1 MTTGLIDRRVFLKAG
16 GASFLA
22 GLNAGSSQAAV
33 SEDAIFASAY
43 YTREG
48 SFGAA
53 IFSEDG
59 KILSELS
66 LPARGHDVV
75 FSPRV
80 YGEAIV
86 FARRPGTFAFAFSIL
101 RNKKPQSF
109 STPVNRHFYGHG
121 CFSQDGKWLYATEND
136 FETANGKIGIYN
148 AQESFRRIGEF
159 DTFGVG
165 PHELLMMPDGKTLVV
180 ANGGIET
187 HPEFGR
193 AKLNL
198 PMMQPSIVLI
208 SVNDGRLV
216 SKYQLPSKHS
226 KLSLRHMDID
236 ADGDVWIAGQLQNDN
251 RAAPLVARLS
261 NSAGLDF
268 VDLHESITQELSGY
282 IGSISVNKQTNRV
295 AISSS
300 KSGVIVEFAS
310 DDPSDSSVH
319 KLAKANGLIPH
330 GDSFASTTSN
340 GEFQLAAKTTQ
351 RTVYNWDNH
360 MTLDNL
366 A

>member
-16 GASFLA
+16 GAGFLA
-22 GLNAGSSQAAV
+22 GLNMRSSQATEQKGAV
-33 SEDAIFASAY
+33 FASAY

-59 KILSELS
+59 NVLSELP

-80 YGEAIV
+80 DGEAIV
-86 FARRPGTFAFAFSIL
+86 FARRPGTFAFSFSL
-101 RNKKPQSF
+101 SGNKKPQSF
-109 STPVNRHFYGHG
+109 STPANRHFYGHG

-136 FETANGKIGIYN
+136 FDAANGKIGIYN
-148 AQESFRRIGEF
+148 AREGFRRIGEF
-159 DTFGVG
+159 DTFGIG
-165 PHELLMMPDGKTLVV
+165 PHELLLMPDGKTLVV

-198 PMMQPSIVLI
+198 SAMQPSVVLI
-208 SVNDGRLV
+208 AVNDGHLV
-216 SKYQLPSKHS
+216 SKFQLPSKHS

-236 ADGDVWIAGQLQNDN
+236 AVGNVWIAGQIQYDD
-251 RAAPLVARLS
+251 RTAPLIARLS
-261 NSAGLDF
+261 DSNGLDF
-268 VDLHESITQELSGY
+268 VDLQENITRELSGY
-282 IGSISVNKQTNRV
+282 IGSISVNKQTSRV
-295 AISSS
+295 GVTSPR
-300 KSGVIVEFAS
+300 SGVIVEFAS
-310 DDPSDSSVH
+310 SDPSDSSIR
-319 KLAKANGLIPH
+319 KLAKANGLAPH
-330 GDSFASTTSN
+330 GHSFASTTSN
-340 GEFQLAAKTTQ
+340 GEFQLATNTNQ
-351 RTVYNWDNH
+351 GTIYNWDNH
-360 MTLDNL
+360 LVVKPT